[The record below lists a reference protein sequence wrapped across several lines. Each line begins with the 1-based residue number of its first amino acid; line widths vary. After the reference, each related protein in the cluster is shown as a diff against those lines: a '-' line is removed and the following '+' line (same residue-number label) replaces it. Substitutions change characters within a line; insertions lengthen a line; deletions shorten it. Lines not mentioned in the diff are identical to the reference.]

1 MSENFVRFFSVKL
14 SPIPI
19 FFCFQLYFHSS
30 RRREIGEP
38 FSDRLFIKKMCMV
51 PKFPVICLLNGCMRT
66 EHVILT
72 PVENRFLMPC
82 SFFRKCLNILKT
94 YCMRNFEYFTQKRIK
109 QNGILF
115 SFCSVWQGA
124 VVQIVTYLFLG
135 RFLSTIQGSEFS
147 LTQITLP

>member
-66 EHVILT
+66 ENVILT
-72 PVENRFLMPC
+72 PVQNRFFNAVL
-82 SFFRKCLNILKT
+82 
-94 YCMRNFEYFTQKRIK
+94 
-109 QNGILF
+109 LF
-115 SFCSVWQGA
+115 SKMS
-124 VVQIVTYLFLG
+124 
-135 RFLSTIQGSEFS
+135 
-147 LTQITLP
+147 